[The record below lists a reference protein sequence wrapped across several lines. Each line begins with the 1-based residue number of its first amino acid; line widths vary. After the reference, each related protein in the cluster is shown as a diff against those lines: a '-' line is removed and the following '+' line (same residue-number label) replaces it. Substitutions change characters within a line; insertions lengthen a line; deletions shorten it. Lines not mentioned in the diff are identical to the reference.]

1 MGECADAVCL
11 WEALSS
17 SEPWISGWKKP
28 HVFFSGDRS
37 ICPPP
42 LGLHPSLFDWLPDC
56 SGCSMIPLIVDQE
69 HLGDVIY

>member
-28 HVFFSGDRS
+28 HVF
-37 ICPPP
+37 
-42 LGLHPSLFDWLPDC
+42 PSLGTEAAALSSVLNRLMC
-56 SGCSMIPLIVDQE
+56 LTGS
-69 HLGDVIY
+69 VIA